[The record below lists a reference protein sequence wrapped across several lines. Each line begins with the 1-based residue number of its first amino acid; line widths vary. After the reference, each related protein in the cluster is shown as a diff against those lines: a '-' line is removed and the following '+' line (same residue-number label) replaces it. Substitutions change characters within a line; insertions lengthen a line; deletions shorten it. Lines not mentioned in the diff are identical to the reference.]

1 MIWILKKDLYQI
13 KMSNLEFRKNINKY
27 VEEYNLYV
35 SVVESN
41 KKEQLDK
48 FKEIIIN
55 KIIPKNQIEYFKKV
69 INFKK

>member
-1 MIWILKKDLYQI
+1 
-13 KMSNLEFRKNINKY
+13 MSQNVDLEFRKNINKY

-35 SVVESN
+35 SVVEGN

-69 INFKK
+69 VNFKK

>member
-1 MIWILKKDLYQI
+1 
-13 KMSNLEFRKNINKY
+13 MSNLEFQKNINKY

-35 SVVESN
+35 SIVEDN
-41 KKEQLDK
+41 KNLDQ

-69 INFKK
+69 VNFKK

>member
-1 MIWILKKDLYQI
+1 
-13 KMSNLEFRKNINKY
+13 MSQNVDLEFRKNINKY

-35 SVVESN
+35 SIFEDN
-41 KKEQLDK
+41 KNLDQIKEK
-48 FKEIIIN
+48 IIN